1 MVATIRQY
9 KAACVQ
15 SEPGW
20 FDLEK
25 SVRKTVDLIKEA
37 GEKDCKLI
45 AFPETCKSPKHFF
58 PLPPSPFLLMFTF
71 ADMLSKGIPG
81 YDPSSSPYCCCCCYI
96 T

>member
-20 FDLEK
+20 FNLEK
-25 SVRKTVDLIKEA
+25 SVKKTIALIEEA

-45 AFPETCKSPKHFF
+45 AFPELCK
-58 PLPPSPFLLMFTF
+58 FLNL
-71 ADMLSKGIPG
+71 I
-81 YDPSSSPYCCCCCYI
+81 
-96 T
+96 

>member
-20 FDLEK
+20 FNLEK
-25 SVRKTVDLIKEA
+25 SVKKTIALIEEA

-45 AFPETCKSPKHFF
+45 AFPELCKFCN
-58 PLPPSPFLLMFTF
+58 PFRY
-71 ADMLSKGIPG
+71 IPAFLT
-81 YDPSSSPYCCCCCYI
+81 I
-96 T
+96 V